1 MVIWMRGGDVKTAE
15 NSFFVVVE
23 FTFLLH
29 SLHSELV
36 VN

>member
-15 NSFFVVVE
+15 NSFFFVE